1 MRAHEVPVA
10 LDVVARLLPEVVR
23 IAHGRE
29 HVMRLHAVV
38 AVVRAQGQKLGQ
50 VAVPRVEV
58 HRHGALAHA
67 QLVHR
72 HGRVVR
78 QADPSDDAA
87 GRPVEAANG
96 AARRAHL
103 AEVQAHAAAVLA
115 HLREVVDAAVDAV
128 QAVGHRVDE
137 ARRQLVER
145 LARVR
150 QRGRGHGHL
159 QRGQHVVEAAHP
171 PHALG
176 RALLHGEVQRDAE
189 EHLLRRLQRRA
200 LMRADDVA
208 VEQKLQAGVG
218 EQVVAAEIDEAGR
231 LVQLGGRVMLQDVV
245 AVQALLGKEGHLLRE
260 RLDVPGGQALGQ
272 RAIELHHQ
280 QARGDD
286 LPARRLL
293 RGQLHRRLH
302 QHGQQLA
309 VGSVGLGERLELGA
323 EVGKLVLLAGELLL
337 HRRQHAR
344 QRGHA
349 RQLGAQTLARGALAG
364 AVLAVQDVAF
374 QLLVMVRFH
383 EGALH
388 EILHVLHRDGAAF
401 ALLRARHRA
410 LDARDEAFGLL
421 VVQNRAHA
429 GEGRAHG
436 ALDLAGLVG
445 FHGAVALGNLHD
457 VVSPFVLRLRCVLR
471 ANIVAQYVT
480 KIATYWGTDR
490 QRAPHRRRRPT
501 RRARKKKRQA
511 TQDGR
516 PSTCSLTAESGA
528 QPTGTRPRATSR
540 RIDVRR
546 NRAFGSLSPV
556 SFAVSKP
563 QENATWGFSSRHSGQ
578 KPDDCQKP
586 DFAAHQASGT
596 VAPVAKPTRPSRAV
610 AYFFARSY

>member
-1 MRAHEVPVA
+1 M
-10 LDVVARLLPEVVR
+10 
-23 IAHGRE
+23 
-29 HVMRLHAVV
+29 
-38 AVVRAQGQKLGQ
+38 
-50 VAVPRVEV
+50 PRVEV

-128 QAVGHRVDE
+128 QTVGHRVDE
-137 ARRQLVER
+137 ARRQLMER

-150 QRGRGHGHL
+150 QRGRGHGHF
-159 QRGQHVVEAAHP
+159 QRGQHVVKAAHP
-171 PHALG
+171 PHALVG
-176 RALLHGEVQRDAE
+176 ALLHGKVQRDAE

-218 EQVVAAEIDEAGR
+218 EQVVAAKVDEAGR

-245 AVQALLGKEGHLLRE
+245 AVQALLGEEGHLLRE

-410 LDARDEAFGLL
+410 LDARDEA
-421 VVQNRAHA
+421 V
-429 GEGRAHG
+429 
-436 ALDLAGLVG
+436 GLV
-445 FHGAVALGNLHD
+445 
-457 VVSPFVLRLRCVLR
+457 
-471 ANIVAQYVT
+471 I
-480 KIATYWGTDR
+480 I
-490 QRAPHRRRRPT
+490 
-501 RRARKKKRQA
+501 
-511 TQDGR
+511 
-516 PSTCSLTAESGA
+516 
-528 QPTGTRPRATSR
+528 
-540 RIDVRR
+540 
-546 NRAFGSLSPV
+546 
-556 SFAVSKP
+556 
-563 QENATWGFSSRHSGQ
+563 
-578 KPDDCQKP
+578 
-586 DFAAHQASGT
+586 
-596 VAPVAKPTRPSRAV
+596 
-610 AYFFARSY
+610 